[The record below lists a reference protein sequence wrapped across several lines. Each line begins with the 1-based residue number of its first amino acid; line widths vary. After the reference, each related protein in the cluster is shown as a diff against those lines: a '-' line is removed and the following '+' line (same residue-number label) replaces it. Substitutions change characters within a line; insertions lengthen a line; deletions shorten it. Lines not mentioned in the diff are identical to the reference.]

1 MSNVKAIGV
10 CICYS
15 LNRVHLDNELKVSSE
30 VDAQSAF
37 QSLQQLLASNQK
49 RNAAI
54 AKNLNLVKDPSTK
67 LSKMIVVDE
76 KKENPLLL
84 MLKNPFSRFCLI
96 WDTVGL
102 ISLFYYAIL
111 IPFHLGFLH
120 DDSADSVR
128 PYLSIDFLFDLYWLC
143 DIYLRYHYFDTTA
156 AAGPPLDEDKRLQKH
171 YKKSKRFLLDCVAS
185 LPLELFALIPGTN
198 KMLLY
203 LLRCN
208 HLLRVSYLMQSI
220 SLIHHHLDHLQIRFT
235 SSLSLLTLSLYSPYL
250 TLESN
255 PLWS

>member
-54 AKNLNLVKDPSTK
+54 AKNLKLVKDSSTK
-67 LSKMIVVDE
+67 LSKMIVLEE
-76 KKENPLLL
+76 KKENQFLT
-84 MLKNPFSRFCLI
+84 MLKDPHSRFCLV
-96 WDTVGL
+96 WDAVGL
-102 ISLFYYAIL
+102 LSLLYYAIL
-111 IPFHLGFLH
+111 IPFHMGFLH
-120 DDSADSVR
+120 GASVDSTR
-128 PYLSIDFLFDLYWLC
+128 PYLSIDFLFDLYWIC
-143 DIYLRYHYFDTTA
+143 DIYLRYHYFDSTTP
-156 AAGPPLDEDKRLQKH
+156 AGPPLDEDKRLQKH
-171 YKKSKRFLLDCVAS
+171 YKHSNRFKLDCVAS
-185 LPLELFALIPGTN
+185 LPLELFSLIPGTN

-203 LLRCN
+203 LLRCV

-220 SLIHHHLDHLQIRFT
+220 SLVHLHLDHLHIR
-235 SSLSLLTLSLYSPYL
+235 
-250 TLESN
+250 
-255 PLWS
+255 